1 MLKIKQKVIHNR
13 ILKDKLNWW
22 ESILEFIFYNNNDKE
37 YVYYKLKNHEYFL
50 RSSQSIYF
58 YDFVDIQ

>member
-1 MLKIKQKVIHNR
+1 MK
-13 ILKDKLNWW
+13 
-22 ESILEFIFYNNNDKE
+22 FYNNNDKE